1 MPLLVLHLVA
11 INALAFGAFWLDK
24 RRAREGR
31 WRTPEKTLL
40 TIALL
45 GGGLGAV
52 CGQQV
57 FRHKTRKEPFRTVL
71 WATTAVQLAGAG
83 WFAARV

>member
-1 MPLLVLHLVA
+1 MSLLALHLVA
-11 INALAFGAFWLDK
+11 INALAFVAFWLDK

-40 TIALL
+40 AIAVL
-45 GGGLGAV
+45 GGGVGAV

-57 FRHKTRKEPFRTVL
+57 FRHKTRKEPFRSVL
-71 WATTAVQLAGAG
+71 WTTTAVQLAGAG
-83 WFAARV
+83 WLAARL